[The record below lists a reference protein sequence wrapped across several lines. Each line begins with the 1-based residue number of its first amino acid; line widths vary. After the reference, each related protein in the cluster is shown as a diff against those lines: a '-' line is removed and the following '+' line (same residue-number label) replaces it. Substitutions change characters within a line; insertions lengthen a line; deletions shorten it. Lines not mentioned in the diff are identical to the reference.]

1 MSMILE
7 DKALSL
13 FCVIVN
19 FGEGS
24 KILKAS
30 KELGVTGGTFLLGKG
45 TVKNSILNILGLD
58 EVRKEILLMVIEESL
73 EETLNDHL
81 TKKFHMDKPNHGIT
95 FSIPIS
101 CLAILNGNEY
111 ISKPRMRGADDMQY
125 EAIFTIVDKGLS
137 DDVIEAA
144 QSADST
150 GGTVIHGRGA
160 GSHDTA
166 KLFNIEIEPEKDIIL
181 ILSELEKTAAI
192 VNAIKEKL
200 NIEEP
205 GKGIIFVVDVNR
217 TFGLYRK

>member
-1 MSMILE
+1 MVLE

-24 KILKAS
+24 KVLKAS
-30 KELGVTGGTFLLGKG
+30 RELGVTGGTFLLGKG
-45 TVKNSILNILGLD
+45 TIKNSILNILGLD
-58 EVRKEILLMVIEESL
+58 EVRKEILLMVIEESM
-73 EETLNDHL
+73 EEALNEHL

-95 FSIPIS
+95 FSFSINH
-101 CLAILNGNEY
+101 LAILNGHEY
-111 ISKPRMRGADDMQY
+111 KSKQKLRGADDMKY

-137 DDVIEAA
+137 DDVVEAA
-144 QSADST
+144 QAAGST

>member
-1 MSMILE
+1 MVME

-24 KILKAS
+24 KVLKAA

-45 TVKNSILNILGLD
+45 TVKNSILNLLGLD
-58 EVRKEILLMVIEESL
+58 EVRKEILLMVIEESM
-73 EETLNDHL
+73 EEKLNEHL

-95 FSIPIS
+95 FSIPINH
-101 CLAILNGNEY
+101 LAILNGHEY
-111 ISKPRMRGADDMQY
+111 ISKQKLRGADDMKY
-125 EAIFTIVDKGLS
+125 EAIFTIVNKGLS
-137 DDVIEAA
+137 DDVVEAA
-144 QSADST
+144 QSAGST

-166 KLFNIEIEPEKDIIL
+166 KLFNIEIEPEKDIVL
-181 ILSELEKTAAI
+181 ILSETDKTEAI
-192 VNAIKEKL
+192 VNAIKDKL

-205 GKGIIFVVDVNR
+205 GKGVIFVVDVNR